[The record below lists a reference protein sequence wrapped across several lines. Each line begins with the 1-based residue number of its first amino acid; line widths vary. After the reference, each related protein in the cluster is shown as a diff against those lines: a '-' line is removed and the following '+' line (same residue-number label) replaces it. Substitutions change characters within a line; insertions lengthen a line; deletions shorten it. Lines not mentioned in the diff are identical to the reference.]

1 MTFLNR
7 MVDWK
12 EFEHLCADLLTA
24 EGFRIEYEPS
34 IDRDGVDIVATE
46 DYRSH
51 DPTRTITIRWRVQ
64 CKHYVR
70 SGRNL
75 GRKGVEDALN
85 SFELSR
91 QFNEGLLLMASGD
104 YTEQAKAV
112 IQAYLQ
118 RHPDS
123 RVMIW
128 NGRQLEARLDRHP
141 QIIHRYGLSLPVV
154 PYAQILSNLP

>member
-34 IDRDGVDIVATE
+34 LDRDGVDIVATE
-46 DYRSH
+46 YYRSH

-85 SFELSR
+85 AFELSR
-91 QFNEGLLLMASGD
+91 QFNEGLLLMRGRGHWVRF
-104 YTEQAKAV
+104 AV
-112 IQAYLQ
+112 K
-118 RHPDS
+118 
-123 RVMIW
+123 RVP
-128 NGRQLEARLDRHP
+128 GYECH
-141 QIIHRYGLSLPVV
+141 
-154 PYAQILSNLP
+154 